1 MNLTADVL
9 IAGAGPAGAALSL
22 RLARVGCSVV
32 LLERSVFEE
41 FRVGESLPP
50 SAAGRLQRLGVWEA
64 FLETR
69 PAPVHGVQS
78 AWGSEELDSSSFLGD
93 PLLNGWHL
101 DRPLFDAMLT
111 SAAECA
117 GARVFRHTC
126 ARGIE
131 PRGSHWSVMASSR
144 EGELRIHSRLLV
156 DATGRSARLC
166 QLMGIGRLRSDR
178 LIGIAAIFPETSPR
192 EALPSRIE
200 SHPLGWWYSAGLPG
214 GHAIGIFFTDSDLS
228 ARHGLTR
235 PAALS
240 RLLKDSPHTNER
252 LAAYVPSGPL
262 QVFPAA
268 SHCLDR
274 AAGDSWLA
282 VGDAVIGRDPLSSSG
297 IDFALASAERASS
310 VLCALADGGDESIDA
325 YNTEVRADFAA
336 YRRQHRAYYAMERR
350 WPDSPF
356 WRRRQF
362 ASADGGSFDYSLH
375 DSRDVG

>member
-1 MNLTADVL
+1 V
-9 IAGAGPAGAALSL
+9 I
-22 RLARVGCSVV
+22 

-50 SAAGRLQRLGVWEA
+50 AAAARLQRLGVWDA

-78 AWGSEELDSSSFLGD
+78 AWGTEELDSSSFFGD

-117 GARVFRHTC
+117 GARVFRHAC
-126 ARGIE
+126 ARDVE
-131 PRGSHWSVMASSR
+131 PRGRYWTVTASSP

-166 QLMGIGRLRSDR
+166 QLMGIGRVRSDR
-178 LIGIAAIFPETSPR
+178 LIGIAAIFPETSTH

-214 GHAIGIFFTDSDLS
+214 GRAIAIFFTDSDLS
-228 ARHGLTR
+228 ARYGLTR
-235 PAALS
+235 PEAFS
-240 RLLKDSPHTNER
+240 HLLKDSRHTSER
-252 LAAYVPSGPL
+252 LAAYVPTRPL

-310 VLCALADGGDESIDA
+310 VLCALADGGHESIHA

-350 WPDSPF
+350 WPNSPF

-362 ASADGGSFDYSLH
+362 TSAEGGPADYSLH
-375 DSRDVG
+375 SKAAEQWTPAVFG